1 MRAGFFLRTRCSVF
15 LMDIFCAFTKLSTAT
30 EMAKSISSARTY
42 SRRAMR
48 ALASAIRII
57 LSRCR
62 TVIGKEPVASDSRR
76 RSAKSRASF
85 SESRSYSFG
94 RTLSRAYTIYVRRR
108 SCGMSCSY
116 ASGVCFDCFVVI
128 FGERLTS
135 ASSVVPTSISSR
147 AASNLG

>member
-1 MRAGFFLRTRCSVF
+1 
-15 LMDIFCAFTKLSTAT
+15 MDIFCAFTKLSTAT

-94 RTLSRAYTIYVRRR
+94 RTLSRAYTIYLRRR

-116 ASGVCFDCFVVI
+116 ASGVCLFVLFVVI